1 MAFDG
6 IVAKQVV
13 KELHSYLVGGKVNRV
28 MEPNKNE
35 IYLDIYSHGKN
46 YTLNCSIASGNY
58 RVHLTNSPK
67 SNPIT
72 PPHFC
77 MVLRKHLSRF

>member
-13 KELHSYLVGGKVNRV
+13 KELQSCLIGGKTNRI
-28 MEPNKNE
+28 MQPNKNE
-35 IYLDIYSHGKN
+35 IYLGVYSHGQN
-46 YTLNCSIASGNY
+46 YTLDCSIASGNY
-58 RVHLTNSPK
+58 RVHLTKSPK
-67 SNPIT
+67 SNPLT